1 MTLAELEKR
10 VAALE
15 KAIAEIQCKLNP
27 PPSEQRH
34 WWRDDAGAFANDPV
48 FDEIVRLGR
57 EYRESLH
64 PDRQKKKKKA
74 PKKNARSRHRSTDD
88 RPAKGR

>member
-1 MTLAELEKR
+1 MTVAELEKR

-15 KAIAEIQCKLNP
+15 KAVAELQGNAEP
-27 PPSEQRH
+27 TPENQRH
-34 WWRDDAGAFANDPV
+34 WWRDDAGRFANDPV

-64 PDRQKKKKKA
+64 PDRRKKKQ
-74 PKKNARSRHRSTDD
+74 PKKQEM
-88 RPAKGR
+88 